1 MKVKVKFFAA
11 FRELFGVEQR
21 EIELGSKASVQ
32 DLLNSLCDL
41 NECRQK
47 LFDDAGKIRRDVKML
62 RKGRH
67 IQLLDELHTELE
79 DGDVIS
85 VFPPMFGG

>member
-11 FRELFGVEQR
+11 FRELFGVEQK
-21 EIELGSKASVQ
+21 EIELASKASVR
-32 DLLNSLCDL
+32 DLLNALCDS

-47 LFDDAGKIRRDVKML
+47 LFDDTGRIRRDVKML
-62 RKGRH
+62 RRGRH
-67 IQLLDELHTELE
+67 IQLLEELHAELE

-85 VFPPMFGG
+85 MFPPMFGG